1 MRARTAILLGI
12 GAVGTGALAACGST
26 TTSTETTP
34 SATHGSP
41 VATGSDSHPFK
52 SGQLPTTSQL
62 KAAFKGVAPRA
73 GEIPVVWRMDDI
85 QAWFCSSIF
94 DDITA
99 PFTSTN
105 TPLSLG
111 IIGNGL
117 TADNTIVSDLQALK
131 TNPTIE
137 FANHSFTHP
146 SGGLPSLGGETV
158 QQNDLQEDQDMINT
172 VVGAPAATF
181 IPPDNAYDANTVQ
194 AATNVGLTNISAQ
207 CTWSAPGQT
216 EFCPDGSKVVWPNLT
231 WQQLTS
237 MPAGA
242 VIDDWTDFSQPA
254 SVDTAMAWAN
264 AQITNQGFAVFM
276 LHPQEL
282 ATDGGS
288 ACATP
293 DTTKLQVISDVIT
306 QGKAKGWHFYTFNQ
320 MAAAAK
326 AAAAKAAAKH

>member
-1 MRARTAILLGI
+1 MRAKTAILLGI
-12 GAVGTGALAACGST
+12 GVVGTGALAACGTST
-26 TTSTETTP
+26 TSSDATP
-34 SATHGSP
+34 SAPHGAP
-41 VATGSDSHPFK
+41 AATGSDSHPFK

-85 QAWFCSSIF
+85 QGWYCSSIF

-117 TADNTIVSDLQALK
+117 TGDATIVADLTALK
-131 TNPTIE
+131 GNPNIE

-146 SGGLPSLGGETV
+146 SGGLPSLGGESV
-158 QQNDLQEDQDMINT
+158 QQNDLQEDQTVINS

-181 IPPDNAYDANTVQ
+181 IPPDNAYDSDTVQ
-194 AATNVGLTNISAQ
+194 AATNVNLTNLSAQ
-207 CTWSAPGQT
+207 CTWSAPGT
-216 EFCPDGSKVVWPNLT
+216 SVFCPTGSEVVWPNLT
-231 WQQLTS
+231 WQGLAS

-242 VIDDWTDFSQPA
+242 VIDDWTDFTKPA
-254 SVDTAMAWAN
+254 SVDTAMAWAD
-264 AQITNQGFAVFM
+264 AQIANQGFAVFM

-282 ATDGGS
+282 ATDD
-288 ACATP
+288 ATCTTP
-293 DTTKLQVISDVIT
+293 DAAKLKVISDVIT
-306 QGKAKGWHFYTFNQ
+306 QGKAKNWHFYTFSQ

-326 AAAAKAAAKH
+326 AAASKSKN